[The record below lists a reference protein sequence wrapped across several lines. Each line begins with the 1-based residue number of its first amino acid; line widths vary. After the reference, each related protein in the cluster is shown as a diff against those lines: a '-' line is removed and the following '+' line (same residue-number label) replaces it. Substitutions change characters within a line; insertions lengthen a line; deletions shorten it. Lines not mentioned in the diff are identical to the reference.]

1 MLAETAKLRAVRAV
15 GLPAGLF
22 ADVAPRVLAAWRAQ
36 AMVESPSH
44 LRAHPNP
51 AKTLTLLAALL
62 HARQRE
68 ITDTLVDL
76 LISTVHRIN
85 ARAEK
90 KVTER
95 IKGGVYALIEDP
107 DGPIR
112 RQVARSTDDI
122 TGRMPTPDEARE
134 LGLPPGVPV
143 FRVLRTVYDTE
154 GRPLEV
160 QDSLAAADRH
170 QFRYEVEM
178 R

>member
-1 MLAETAKLRAVRAV
+1 M
-15 GLPAGLF
+15 
-22 ADVAPRVLAAWRAQ
+22 
-36 AMVESPSH
+36 
-44 LRAHPNP
+44 
-51 AKTLTLLAALL
+51 LAALQSPQL
-62 HARQRE
+62 GDHGRRAYGPVPHLPER
-68 ITDTLVDL
+68 
-76 LISTVHRIN
+76 HRLRV
-85 ARAEK
+85 ASLGPPHQHDYRSEGRDSADG
-90 KVTER
+90 R
-95 IKGGVYALIEDP
+95 GGVYALIDDP

-143 FRVLRTVYDTE
+143 FRVLRTVYDTA

-160 QDSLAAADRH
+160 QDSVAAADRH